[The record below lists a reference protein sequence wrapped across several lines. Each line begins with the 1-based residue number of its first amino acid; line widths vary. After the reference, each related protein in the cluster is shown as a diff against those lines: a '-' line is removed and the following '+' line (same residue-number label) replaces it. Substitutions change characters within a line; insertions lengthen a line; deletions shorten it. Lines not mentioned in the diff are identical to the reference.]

1 VAPFPVS
8 RVSSS
13 RLLQEISRSFNGL
26 PRRTLIFSHWHSG
39 CSSDRSPAR
48 VWSAGGK
55 IKRFIRPIPVKQKQ
69 MKVPISPRRTIE
81 QIFRQFMFSLFTKT
95 ACAGLVAVV
104 LSCSGGVARSSS
116 APAPE
121 EIARVPFA
129 TVDKGVRSGLSE
141 RKLVIVVTAKEWKDL
156 WLAHKSG
163 VSSGPQA
170 PQVDFQEEMVVGVF
184 SGEKRTGGYG
194 IEIKRVELEAGK
206 QVLVLWAETSPAPG
220 SMVME
225 ALTQPYHIV
234 RLKRL
239 NLPVAF
245 APPGDSRSR

>member
-1 VAPFPVS
+1 
-8 RVSSS
+8 
-13 RLLQEISRSFNGL
+13 
-26 PRRTLIFSHWHSG
+26 
-39 CSSDRSPAR
+39 
-48 VWSAGGK
+48 
-55 IKRFIRPIPVKQKQ
+55 
-69 MKVPISPRRTIE
+69 
-81 QIFRQFMFSLFTKT
+81 MFSLFTKT
-95 ACAGLVAVV
+95 FFGSFVAVV
-104 LSCSGGVARSSS
+104 LSCSAGVARSSS
-116 APAPE
+116 APAAE
-121 EIARVPFA
+121 QGAGLSFV

-141 RKLVIVVTAKEWKDL
+141 RRFVAVVTAKEWKDL

-194 IEIKRVELEAGK
+194 IEIKRVELDAGK

-234 RLKRL
+234 KLKRL

-245 APPGDSRSR
+245 APLGESRSR